1 MTRQKPSLHSV
12 FFTFVTRC
20 LDAHWKARAASARD
34 NTDQYGHSSKLISTV
49 DFYYPF
55 NIVLFNAV
63 KPRGGCPGTP
73 SHYTSHGASTN
84 SPNEPRSARE
94 TMHTSYNVQSR
105 HDTLLTEEVKI
116 SCRIAP
122 AGSIYQERLLPDK
135 WLLPDIRLPSIE
147 SMN

>member
-1 MTRQKPSLHSV
+1 MLEPPLVPMTRQKPSLHSV

-105 HDTLLTEEVKI
+105 HDTLRKNHLWVANIDTDMANK
-116 SCRIAP
+116 S
-122 AGSIYQERLLPDK
+122 QK
-135 WLLPDIRLPSIE
+135 K
-147 SMN
+147 